1 MLHLDARFFLCAL
14 LATVA
19 ALLSACGGGG
29 GGGSSASA
37 SQTNSAPQTS
47 QTNSTTGQSVVSG
60 QSGADPMLTTAG
72 RVGQTLTTGNSKQLT
87 PDDKTYLLTTAQDS
101 YNQLLAVQNK
111 VLNDLYAGSTSTKF
125 DLVRDSFLVQPAG
138 NALDKVFPL
147 VVGDN
152 GNVLASIS
160 TVGGGRIAGYGY
172 DILAS
177 FDPSQTRIVGWDTV
191 NSVEFASRQIN
202 HKTVFKR
209 VLAWL
214 VRDNA
219 SADITTSS
227 AIPFYVAWGSMPTS
241 STVMYTTTT
250 PDKLKVFEPY
260 AVAGL
265 RSLGVKFSNLSCDP
279 LAAPVNDCAGHA
291 NLVVIGATDQ
301 SSAGIALLPAQLE
314 RLKEII
320 KKQIPILYLN
330 AHPSPSYWNDYA
342 RSAYP
347 EDMPRLD
354 ALGFASGETPDKRNY
369 YIKDSVAADRTLE
382 QTKQKANILGG
393 VINSLVTGSFPN
405 YSWPTGCNELKCAPA
420 DFVSQFITPAAYLKN
435 ALDGLS
441 ASQLN
446 LFDSQNG
453 STLLKSLVLWA
464 DVYRQSIPYPLD
476 KTGNQ
481 ADFQKAYLADSLV
494 TYVRSAGAGQ
504 DAGTAAGQGT
514 VGNFLGNEAK
524 NIPTSTDFE
533 TITVTL
539 PGSSGF
545 TAIGRFA
552 LPGVPVQVKLASLP
566 TAGGK
571 FTFFFNPIRS
581 GSTKVWET
589 PSGDRDGYRRPLF
602 LQSPKFSLSTDA
614 ITLVSPYGGTLQL
627 GFSDAGAASVTL
639 QIKGTAKH
647 PFYDTTQGTPVA
659 ADFFADVK
667 ASKLGWMEIKTP
679 GLEVHSLI
687 SNAMGFLQPSPTDNR
702 TVFPTADKPY
712 YESNTGINMT
722 KYLDEAKKYV
732 MEDAYQ
738 LAGFQARGLTLSTPV
753 KEFCSAHS
761 WDCTSSS
768 IHAPPT
774 VQHYVSDI
782 RANCGSMCSGQP
794 IDSSSAF
801 DPRHWGE
808 SHELGHNLQAFKVFD
823 GSSGEVSNNIF
834 PLHKK
839 WRLFRE
845 LGRDVLGY
853 SDESQFTQT
862 IFDLIKTTYKDSTR
876 ASRDAKIA
884 KVRAELWTD
893 GGIAAQNWSRLY
905 FYLQWPLI
913 YYEVLKEA
921 HPTWTDSQAWAQA
934 WDIYTLMYLYLRQLN
949 AAPSDTNWSNV
960 RGKFGFGL
968 YASKPS
974 TANADSAGNFPIHDV
989 MLVGLSLIT
998 GRNQTSI
1005 FDLWG
1010 VTTSVEARNQAAALK
1025 ASNGN
1030 NVPAQSVNFYAVVC
1044 FDDYRT
1050 YAAIDLNATSPGFPA
1065 SWGATPFAN
1074 ATTNIQACTNV
1085 TNAYVPR

>member
-1 MLHLDARFFLCAL
+1 MLHLEARFFLCAL
-14 LATVA
+14 LASVA

-29 GGGSSASA
+29 GGGSSTSGSEANNG
-37 SQTNSAPQTS
+37 QQTS
-47 QTNSTTGQSVVSG
+47 QINSTSSQTLGSGQSVANS
-60 QSGADPMLTTAG
+60 MLTTAG
-72 RVGQTLTTGNSKQLT
+72 RVGQALTTGNSRQLT

-111 VLNDLYAGSTSTKF
+111 VLNDLYAGSISTKF
-125 DLVRDSFLVQPAG
+125 DLVRDSFMVQPAG

-172 DILAS
+172 DIVAS
-177 FDPSQTRIVGWDTV
+177 FDASQTRIVGWDPV
-191 NSVEFASRQIN
+191 NSVEFASRQMN
-202 HKTVFKR
+202 HQPLFKR

-214 VRDNA
+214 VRGNA

-227 AIPFYVAWGSMPTS
+227 ATPFYVAWGSLPTS
-241 STVMYTTTT
+241 STVMFTT
-250 PDKLKVFEPY
+250 PKVYEPY
-260 AVAGL
+260 AASGL
-265 RSLGVKFSNLSCDP
+265 RSLGVKFSNMSCDP
-279 LAAPVNDCAGHA
+279 LSAPVNDCAGHA
-291 NLVVIGATDQ
+291 NLVVIGALDRRLANDIKIT
-301 SSAGIALLPAQLE
+301 QLK
-314 RLKEII
+314 RIQEIVQA
-320 KKQIPILYLN
+320 KIPILYLN
-330 AHPSPSYWNDYA
+330 SHPDGGSTNDYA
-342 RSAYP
+342 RSTWP
-347 EDMPRLD
+347 EDIPRLD

-420 DFVSQFITPAAYLKN
+420 DFVSQFIAPAAYLKG
-435 ALDGLS
+435 ATEGLS
-441 ASQLN
+441 ASQLDV
-446 LFDSQNG
+446 FDSQN
-453 STLLKSLVLWA
+453 SSNLLKSLVLWA
-464 DVYRQSIPYPLD
+464 DVYRQSIPYPLN

-494 TYVRSAGAGQ
+494 AYVRSAGAGQ
-504 DAGTAAGQGT
+504 DAGTAAGQGI
-514 VGNFLGNEAK
+514 VGNFLGSEAK
-524 NIPTSTDFE
+524 STPTSTDFE

-566 TAGGK
+566 TAGSN
-571 FTFFFNPIRS
+571 FTFFFNPIRP

-602 LQSPKFSLSTDA
+602 LQSPNFSLSTDA

-627 GFSDAGAASVTL
+627 GFSGAGATTSVTL

-647 PFYDTTQGTPVA
+647 PFYDTTQGTPDA
-659 ADFFADVK
+659 ATFFAAVK

-702 TVFPTADKPY
+702 NVFPTADKPY
-712 YESNTGINMT
+712 YDSKTGINMT
-722 KYLDEAKKYV
+722 KYLDEAKTYV

-738 LAGFQARGLTLSTPV
+738 LAGFQARGLTLSASV
-753 KEFCSAHS
+753 QSFCNNHG
-761 WDCTSSS
+761 WDCTSTS

-794 IDSSSAF
+794 IDSSTAF

-808 SHELGHNLQAFKVFD
+808 SHELGHNLQAFKVYD

-845 LGRDVLGY
+845 LGRDALGY

-862 IFDLIKTTYKDSTR
+862 IFDLIKTTYKDSTS

-893 GGIAAQNWSRLY
+893 GGYAAQNWSRLY

-921 HPTWTDSQAWAQA
+921 NPTWTDSQAWAQA

-949 AAPSDTNWSNV
+949 AAPSDANWSSV
-960 RGKFGFGL
+960 KGKFGFGL

-1010 VTTSVEARNQAAALK
+1010 VTTSVEARNQAAAIK

-1050 YAAIDLNATSPGFPA
+1050 YAAIDLNAANPGFPA
-1065 SWGATPFAN
+1065 SWGVTPFAN
-1074 ATTNIQACTNV
+1074 ATTNINACTNV
-1085 TNAYVPR
+1085 TNAYDLR